1 MSGSMDPRE
10 RILLAWSRLD
20 EASYYDLLRVGPSTE
35 RAELQQA
42 FHRFALAYH
51 PDRHVDEDDAL
62 REKARAIFQR
72 GAEAYTVLR
81 DPRSATL
88 YRQALAQGRRRL
100 SPEDMQQLS
109 RPESVAPPPPRPRH
123 SAFPLVAAMQTDDGS
138 EVAERIERLMAEG
151 RTQEAYQQL
160 GLLELIEPDNPE
172 VSRRMEAL
180 ARALK
185 RKG

>member
-1 MSGSMDPRE
+1 MDPRE
-10 RILLAWSRLD
+10 RILLAWSKLE
-20 EASYYDLLRVGPSTE
+20 EASYYDLLRVGPGAE
-35 RAELQQA
+35 RTELQQA

-51 PDRHVDEDDAL
+51 PDRHVEEDDEL

-72 GAEAYTVLR
+72 GAEAYSVLR
-81 DPRSATL
+81 DQRAATL
-88 YRQALAQGRRRL
+88 YQQGLLQGRRRL

-109 RPESVAPPPPRPRH
+109 RPPTEPPPPRPRH
-123 SAFPLVAAMQTDDGS
+123 SAFPLVAAMRTDDGA
-138 EVAERIERLMAEG
+138 EVADRVERLMAEG

-160 GLLELIEPDNPE
+160 GMLELIEPDNPE
-172 VSRRMEAL
+172 VTRRMEAL